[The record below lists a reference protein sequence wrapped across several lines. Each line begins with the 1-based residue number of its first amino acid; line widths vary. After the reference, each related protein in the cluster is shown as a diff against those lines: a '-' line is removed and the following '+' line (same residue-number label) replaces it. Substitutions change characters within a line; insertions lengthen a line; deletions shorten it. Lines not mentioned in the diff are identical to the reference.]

1 MAGAEAPDSD
11 DVAGFVREYIWPRL
25 HVVIDVYIGGDVARF
40 ALVASFHPV
49 ESAELPRQI

>member
-25 HVVIDVYIGGDVARF
+25 HVVIDVFIGGDVARF